1 LTPRDRPPHK
11 SFVVRKLIQNANAT
25 EKFIPVSSSHL
36 TQNIVSAHARLSE
49 SS

>member
-11 SFVVRKLIQNANAT
+11 SFVVRKLIQNASTT
-25 EKFIPVSSSHL
+25 EKFIPISTSHL
-36 TQNIVSAHARLSE
+36 TQNIVSAHARLNE